1 MYIVYKNKLY
11 PLHSLKKKIKY
22 YWCVVAE
29 LQEKSNT

>member
-11 PLHSLKKKIKY
+11 PLHSLKKIKY